1 MMVVLVAA
9 AVLTISSTALSNTS
23 QVWASTSSQTSCVNN
38 QPCHTVVCNE
48 SQPCKVSETPNTDFE
63 FDADETDSIQQ
74 PLEGE
79 TIQQPLEGETIQQP
93 LEGETIQ
100 QPLEG
105 TETMGPAPFSGP
117 YNNGYSEDQEEYLE
131 ERQDMMEDA
140 EYE

>member
-1 MMVVLVAA
+1 LITFYCSKRSITVVLVAGA
-9 AVLTISSTALSNTS
+9 LTIASIVAFSNIP
-23 QVWASTSSQTSCVNN
+23 QIWAKGTLTQTSCVNN
-38 QPCHTVVCNE
+38 QPCRTMVCSD

-63 FDADETDSIQQ
+63 FDADETDS
-74 PLEGE
+74 
-79 TIQQPLEGETIQQP
+79 
-93 LEGETIQ
+93 IQ

>member
-9 AVLTISSTALSNTS
+9 AVLTIFSTALSNTS

-38 QPCHTVVCNE
+38 QPCHTVVCSE

-74 PLEGE
+74 PLEGDS
-79 TIQQPLEGETIQQP
+79 
-93 LEGETIQ
+93 IQ

-117 YNNGYSEDQEEYLE
+117 YNDGYSEDQEEYLE

>member
-9 AVLTISSTALSNTS
+9 AVLTISSTALSNIS

-38 QPCHTVVCNE
+38 QPCHTVACSE
-48 SQPCKVSETPNTDFE
+48 SGPCKVSETPNTDFE

-79 TIQQPLEGETIQQP
+79 TIQQPLEG
-93 LEGETIQ
+93 
-100 QPLEG
+100 
-105 TETMGPAPFSGP
+105 TETMVPAPFSGP

>member
-1 MMVVLVAA
+1 MIILITKRLYDSKQSMMVVLVAA

-38 QPCHTVVCNE
+38 QPCHTVVCSD

-63 FDADETDSIQQ
+63 FDADETDS
-74 PLEGE
+74 
-79 TIQQPLEGETIQQP
+79 
-93 LEGETIQ
+93 IQ

>member
-1 MMVVLVAA
+1 MIIMIILITKRLYDSKQSMMVVLVAA

-38 QPCHTVVCNE
+38 QPCHTVVCSE
-48 SQPCKVSETPNTDFE
+48 GQPCKVSETPNTNFE
-63 FDADETDSIQQ
+63 FDADETDS
-74 PLEGE
+74 
-79 TIQQPLEGETIQQP
+79 
-93 LEGETIQ
+93 IQ

>member
-1 MMVVLVAA
+1 MITFYCSKRSITVVLVAA
-9 AVLTISSTALSNTS
+9 ALTIASIVAFSNIP
-23 QVWASTSSQTSCVNN
+23 QIWAKGTLTQTSCVNN
-38 QPCHTVVCNE
+38 QPCRTMVCSD

-74 PLEGE
+74 PLEG
-79 TIQQPLEGETIQQP
+79 
-93 LEGETIQ
+93 
-100 QPLEG
+100 
-105 TETMGPAPFSGP
+105 TEIMGPAPFSGP

>member
-1 MMVVLVAA
+1 MVVLVAA
-9 AVLTISSTALSNTS
+9 AVLTISSTTLSNTS
-23 QVWASTSSQTSCVNN
+23 QVWASTSSQTSSQTSCVNN

-74 PLEGE
+74 PLEGNS
-79 TIQQPLEGETIQQP
+79 
-93 LEGETIQ
+93 IQ

-117 YNNGYSEDQEEYLE
+117 YNNGYSEDQEEYFE
-131 ERQDMMEDA
+131 ERQDMMGDA

>member
-1 MMVVLVAA
+1 MIILITKRLNDSKQPMMVVLVAA
-9 AVLTISSTALSNTS
+9 AVLTISSTALSNIS

-38 QPCHTVVCNE
+38 QPCHTVVCSE
-48 SQPCKVSETPNTDFE
+48 GQPCKVSETPNTNFE
-63 FDADETDSIQQ
+63 FDADETDS
-74 PLEGE
+74 
-79 TIQQPLEGETIQQP
+79 
-93 LEGETIQ
+93 IQ